1 MSTKTTALALT
12 TTLLAACA
20 TAEAPEAEDPPSP
33 TQTLPPAPVAGHLT
47 VVGHTVRAARRSR
60 VHHELIDR
68 AVRLAR
74 RSADAR
80 GEHFAAAAVRHRLR
94 GRRIGA
100 LKQRVR
106 SLRRDL
112 RRDLRRA
119 LREAPALPSVSP
131 TLQAIAACESG
142 GNPAAIGGGG
152 AYRGKYQFSFGTWA
166 SVGGTGDPA
175 AAPEAEQDRRAAML
189 YARAG
194 ASPWPV
200 CGR

>member
-1 MSTKTTALALT
+1 MRTKTTALALT
-12 TTLLAACA
+12 TTLLAASA
-20 TAEAPEAEDPPSP
+20 AAEAPEPEDPPSP
-33 TQTLPPAPVAGHLT
+33 AQPAPRELIAGHLT
-47 VVGHTVRAARRSR
+47 VVGQTVRTARRSR
-60 VHHELIDR
+60 VQHELIDR

-74 RSADAR
+74 RAADAR
-80 GEHFAAAAVRHRLR
+80 GEPIAAVAARRRLR
-94 GRRIGA
+94 GRSSDV
-100 LKQRVR
+100 LKHRVR
-106 SLRRDL
+106 NL

-119 LREAPALPSVSP
+119 LREARAPSVSP

>member
-1 MSTKTTALALT
+1 MSAKTTALALT

-20 TAEAPEAEDPPSP
+20 AAETPEAEDPPSP
-33 TQTLPPAPVAGHLT
+33 TQAAPPAPIAGHLT
-47 VVGHTVRAARRSR
+47 VVAQTVRAARRSR

-68 AVRLAR
+68 SVRLAR
-74 RSADAR
+74 RAADAR
-80 GEHFAAAAVRHRLR
+80 GEHFAAAAVRRRLR
-94 GRRIGA
+94 ARRIGV

-112 RRDLRRA
+112 RRA
-119 LREAPALPSVSP
+119 QREAPPPSVSP